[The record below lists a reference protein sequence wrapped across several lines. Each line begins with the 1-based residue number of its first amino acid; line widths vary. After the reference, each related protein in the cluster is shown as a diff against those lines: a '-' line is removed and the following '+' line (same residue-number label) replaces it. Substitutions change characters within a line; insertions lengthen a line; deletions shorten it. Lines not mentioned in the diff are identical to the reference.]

1 MPIHGGAG
9 VEMGVS
15 LEFNYFKTCEA
26 TCKSED
32 RREWG
37 CKPGDEAHEK
47 NFMRVHHAKKKGG
60 G

>member
-1 MPIHGGAG
+1 MKRSSLRDVDVPIHGGAG

-32 RREWG
+32 RRE
-37 CKPGDEAHEK
+37 
-47 NFMRVHHAKKKGG
+47 
-60 G
+60 